1 MRSEDIDLGDN
12 LLRAGLGDAHVIG
25 DITGDAFRNDPFNLW
40 LFRTFPAINA
50 LFHAQAR
57 RIYVPRGFSYR
68 HGNEGAC
75 MWMLPGEPVKFGLAD
90 YAAICWPTLRYA
102 GMRAV
107 MRTLKTGGEMERAHP
122 QFEHAYLFSIGVR
135 PSAQGKGLGRKLI
148 QPVLDAC
155 DRAGMRA
162 YLENSNPANT
172 GFYNSCG
179 FEQLGEPIHPES
191 DSPPLVPMVREPRQ
205 SA

>member
-1 MRSEDIDLGDN
+1 MQAIDIDLGSD
-12 LLRAGLGDAHVIG
+12 LIRAGGNEANLIG

-40 LFRTFPAINA
+40 LFRNFSAINA

-68 HGNEGAC
+68 SGNDGAC
-75 MWMLPGEPVKFGLAD
+75 MWMLPGQHADFGPGD
-90 YAAICWPTLRYA
+90 YAVIAWSTLIRS
-102 GMRAV
+102 GPRAV
-107 MRTLKTGGEMERAHP
+107 MRAIRTGAAMDARHP
-122 QFEHAYLFSIGVR
+122 HFPHAYLFTIGVR

-155 DRAGMRA
+155 DRSATRA

-172 GFYNSCG
+172 GFYRSCG
-179 FEQLGEPIHPES
+179 FEQMGDPIHPEPG
-191 DSPPLVPMVREPRQ
+191 SPPLVPMMREPRPL
-205 SA
+205 A